1 MCSTNEHFI
10 RCLGTGQH
18 LKNRYG
24 SGYLL
29 ELKLKSLASETSGFA
44 EQTRVNT
51 ARTERMNLLTDF
63 IVRLFSSAVILES
76 FEDRIIFNIAQE
88 NVVSLAHTFESLE
101 KGTSKFLHSSPSSP
115 PPRKKCEYLNNY
127 LYSLSIECVCI
138 TVREELN
145 IEEYSFSQTTLEQ
158 VFIKFAHV
166 QEDEDEDENSEE
178 VSIKL

>member
-63 IVRLFSSAVILES
+63 IVRLFSSAVIQES

-115 PPRKKCEYLNNY
+115 P
-127 LYSLSIECVCI
+127 
-138 TVREELN
+138 
-145 IEEYSFSQTTLEQ
+145 LEKN
-158 VFIKFAHV
+158 V
-166 QEDEDEDENSEE
+166 NT
-178 VSIKL
+178 

>member
-101 KGTSKFLHSSPSSP
+101 K
-115 PPRKKCEYLNNY
+115 
-127 LYSLSIECVCI
+127 
-138 TVREELN
+138 VREELN